1 MNGLLIIGL
10 AAFAFAIISRIY
22 LFYSPVILKNP
33 CIANIPN
40 MISDNIKMIYYQNML
55 MNLKPKTSM
64 CELLPNTLDISLF
77 FEIYQYKPYGI
88 RGTWFKLNAEGYYI
102 RRAII
107 KAAIKE
113 LEERM

>member
-10 AAFAFAIISRIY
+10 AAFAFAIIMRIY

-40 MISDNIKMIYYQNML
+40 QISDNVKMMYYQNML
-55 MNLKPKTSM
+55 SNLKWRVSM

-77 FEIYQYKPYGI
+77 FELYQYKPYGKKGI
-88 RGTWFKLNAEGYYI
+88 WFKLNAEGYYI
-102 RRAII
+102 RKAII